1 MAFTMR
7 AWQYNSTKGGIEKNL
22 QINEAAP
29 QPVLH
34 DEQILVQVHA
44 MAINP
49 VDHKVTEGPMPLR
62 LVGSDITPG
71 ADFCG
76 KVAKVGKKVDEYQIG
91 EFVFG
96 AKVGALTGGSMAQYI
111 AVEREMLARLPEGVK
126 VEDAAG
132 VGIVGLTE

>member
-1 MAFTMR
+1 MASTMK

-22 QINEAAP
+22 QINDAAP
-29 QPVLH
+29 QPTLH
-34 DEQILVQVHA
+34 DEQILIQVHA
-44 MAINP
+44 MAIDP

-76 KVAKVGKKVDEYQIG
+76 KVAKVGKKVDEFQIG

-96 AKVGALTGGSMAQYI
+96 AKVGALTGGSLAQYV
-111 AVEREMLARLPEGVK
+111 AVERNMLATLPEGVK